1 MSKIIKCRDLRLKI
15 YIEDTDF
22 QGVVYHSNYLKYFER
37 ARSEFLSAN
46 KVSQKEL
53 RKLNLAFVIKKINLE
68 YIAAAELGDN
78 LIIKSSV
85 EKGSNARMIFY
96 QKIVDENNKEYVVG
110 TIDVCLIDLVT
121 KKPKRF
127 SDDLLLIFK

>member
-1 MSKIIKCRDLRLKI
+1 MSKIIKCSDIRLKI

-46 KVSQKEL
+46 KVSQNEL

-110 TIDVCLIDLVT
+110 TLDVCLIDLVT
-121 KKPKRF
+121 KKPQRF

>member
-1 MSKIIKCRDLRLKI
+1 MSKIIKCSDLKLKI

-46 KVSQKEL
+46 KVSQNEL

-121 KKPKRF
+121 KKPQRF

>member
-1 MSKIIKCRDLRLKI
+1 MSKIIKCSDLKLKI

-37 ARSEFLSAN
+37 ARSDFLSAN
-46 KVSQKEL
+46 KVSQNEL
-53 RKLNLAFVIKKINLE
+53 RKINLAFVIKKINLE

-121 KKPKRF
+121 KKPQRF

>member
-1 MSKIIKCRDLRLKI
+1 MDSVNKNSEPFSHQARV
-15 YIEDTDF
+15 YVEDTDF

-46 KVSQKEL
+46 KVSQNEL

-96 QKIVDENNKEYVVG
+96 QKI
-110 TIDVCLIDLVT
+110 I
-121 KKPKRF
+121 
-127 SDDLLLIFK
+127 

>member
-1 MSKIIKCRDLRLKI
+1 MSKIIKCSDLRFKI

-121 KKPKRF
+121 KKPQRF

>member
-1 MSKIIKCRDLRLKI
+1 MSKIIKCSDLRLKI

-46 KVSQKEL
+46 KVSQNEL

-110 TIDVCLIDLVT
+110 TLDVCLIDLVT
-121 KKPKRF
+121 KKPQRF

>member
-46 KVSQKEL
+46 KVSQNEL

-121 KKPKRF
+121 KKPQRF

>member
-1 MSKIIKCRDLRLKI
+1 MSKIIKCSDLRLKI

-46 KVSQKEL
+46 KVSQNEL

>member
-1 MSKIIKCRDLRLKI
+1 MSKIIKCSDLRLKI

-46 KVSQKEL
+46 KVSQNEL

-78 LIIKSSV
+78 LIIKSLV

-96 QKIVDENNKEYVVG
+96 QKIVDENNKEYVAG

-121 KKPKRF
+121 KKPQRF

>member
-1 MSKIIKCRDLRLKI
+1 MSKIIKCSDLRLKI

-46 KVSQKEL
+46 KVSQNEL

-121 KKPKRF
+121 KKPQRF

>member
-1 MSKIIKCRDLRLKI
+1 MSKIIKCSDLRLKI

-22 QGVVYHSNYLKYFER
+22 QGVVYHSYYLKYFER

-46 KVSQKEL
+46 KVSQNEL

-121 KKPKRF
+121 KKPQRF

>member
-46 KVSQKEL
+46 KVSQNEL

>member
-1 MSKIIKCRDLRLKI
+1 MSKIIKCSDLKLKI

-37 ARSEFLSAN
+37 ARSEFLSTN
-46 KVSQKEL
+46 NISQTKL

-68 YIAAAELGDN
+68 YTAAAELGDN

-85 EKGSNARMIFY
+85 EKGSDARMIFY
-96 QKIVDENNKEYVVG
+96 QKIVDENNKEYVSG
-110 TIDVCLIDLVT
+110 RIDVCLIDLMT
-121 KKPKRF
+121 KKPQRF